1 MPAFRPDNPLHY
13 CSRKQRGAALMVMLV
28 IIVIGSLAFLVSELS
43 RAKLQIERDKI
54 TASSLAQAK
63 DALVGFSTSVDLSG
77 SRPGDLPCPDMNND
91 GIAET
96 SCGNAAGSTF
106 QNYRLGRLPWK
117 TLGLPDLRDGSG
129 ERLWY
134 AVSNNFK
141 YNTRTTCSSSGQPG
155 CLNSDTVGTITIRNS
170 AGTIINDA
178 SLGNGVTAII
188 IAPGDVL
195 QRQGAASPQN
205 RSCTIGLNCD
215 ALEKCTTTPP
225 NLTPTCDPVNY
236 LDNVPAEDNADFT
249 DSATN
254 GFIQGIVKDNSDR
267 IILNDQLLVI
277 TQDNI
282 MQAIQKRVAGEVKK
296 CLNDYADPVN
306 GGDGRYPW
314 AAKLDTTLLSY
325 SDTSAQLFGRIPD
338 TQFLNTVTDSGGN
351 MVNTWPGS
359 CKIISLSGWWLNWK
373 EMVFFGLADAYK
385 PTNPPSTPSC
395 GICLTVNPPSA
406 NADKKFV
413 VIVSGKKLT
422 GQNRSSI
429 LDKGT
434 LSNYLENGN
443 VDGVTPFEQ
452 RTNSPTFNDTVVFQ

>member
-1 MPAFRPDNPLHY
+1 MPASFSYAPHSCL
-13 CSRKQRGAALMVMLV
+13 RKQRGAALMLMLV
-28 IIVIGSLAFLVSELS
+28 IIIIGSAAFLVSALS
-43 RAKLQIERDKI
+43 GAGLKIERAKI
-54 TASSLAQAK
+54 TANSLAQAK
-63 DALVGFSTSVDLSG
+63 DALIGFSTSVDLSG

-178 SLGNGVTAII
+178 NLGNGVAAVI

-195 QRQGAASPQN
+195 QRQGAASPQR

-215 ALEKCTTTPP
+215 ALETCTTTPP
-225 NLTPTCDPVNY
+225 TLTPKCDPANY
-236 LDNVPAEDNADFT
+236 LDNVSAEDNADFT

-254 GFIQGIVKDNSDR
+254 GFIQGIVKDSSDR

-282 MQAIQKRVAGEVKK
+282 MQAIQKRVTGEVKN
-296 CLNDYADPVN
+296 CLNEYANPVN
-306 GGDGRYPW
+306 GGAGRYPW
-314 AAKLDTTLLSY
+314 PAKLDPLTAVSY
-325 SDTSAQLFGRIPD
+325 SDSSNTLFGRIPD
-338 TQFLNTVTDSGGN
+338 TTFTATDSDSGGI
-351 MVNTWPGS
+351 MGNTWVGN
-359 CKIISLSGWWLNWK
+359 CKIISNSGWWLNWK
-373 EMVFFGLADAYK
+373 DIVFYGLADGYK
-385 PTNPPSTPSC
+385 PKNPPSSPSC
-395 GICLTVNPPSA
+395 GTCIAVNPPSP
-406 NADKKFV
+406 NTDKKFI
-413 VIVSGKKLT
+413 VILSGKKLT
-422 GQNRSSI
+422 GQSRSTNTER
-429 LDKGT
+429 GT
-434 LSNYLENGN
+434 LTNFLEYGN
-443 VDGVTPFEQ
+443 AGGVTPFEQ
-452 RTNSPTFNDTVVFQ
+452 RPNSPTFNDTVVFQ